1 MSYELAQKWAEFE
14 IPKDIKSAYKAGMPL
29 IGSLGFTKMMMF
41 ANENQIT
48 NDDIDYY
55 MSVRPQRQED
65 ETVEQMKM
73 RGKLANAL
81 YKYRA
86 YLYDY
91 SVYEKQN

>member
-1 MSYELAQKWAEFE
+1 MSYELAQKFAAFE
-14 IPKDIKSAYKAGMPL
+14 IPADIRSAHKAGMQL
-29 IGSLGFTKMMMF
+29 VGSLGFTKMMMF

-55 MSVRPQRQED
+55 MDRAPRRMED
-65 ETVEQMKM
+65 ESKEGMKM
-73 RGKLANAL
+73 RGKFSNAL

-91 SVYEKQN
+91 SVYEKQ

>member
-14 IPKDIKSAYKAGMPL
+14 IPKDIKSAYKAGVPL

-65 ETVEQMKM
+65 ETVEQMKL
-73 RGKLANAL
+73 RGKFSQAL

>member
-14 IPKDIKSAYKAGMPL
+14 IPKDIKAAYKAGVQL
-29 IGSLGFTKMMMF
+29 VGSLGFTKMMMF

-48 NDDIDYY
+48 NDDIDYC
-55 MSVRPQRQED
+55 MNRKPQRQED
-65 ETVEQMKM
+65 ETVEQMKV
-73 RGKLANAL
+73 RGKFSQAL

-91 SVYEKQN
+91 SVYENQ